1 MNQQEVFSNKAQIE
15 SLVVSL
21 NEAYLKNQLHDY
33 RVIELKESFDEQ
45 TTCRVQW
52 GPMMR
57 T

>member
-21 NEAYLKNQLHDY
+21 NEAYLKNQLDDY